1 MKKFLKGF
9 IALSLGLAM
18 VGCAKEYDD
27 TALKSKVDELSKEV
41 SRLSQDVK
49 ALNSQVVGFKEVID
63 QWKAGGYV
71 ESVQPVKEGDKE
83 VGQTITFLGGK
94 TVTIYY
100 GKDGKDGDKGDKGD
114 KGDQGDPGTPGTNGT
129 NGTDGKTPE
138 ITIGTIAGAEG
149 LYWLVDGE
157 ALKVDGKPVPATVLP
172 VFSINAEGHLIVTI
186 NGEDQD
192 LGLVKGA
199 GGDSMFTSVEVTE
212 TGVTFTPATGDPFTI
227 PFAKKFKLVIEQTEQ
242 EVAAGK
248 TVKIPYTVQNAN
260 ESTTVDVFAG
270 GNYLA
275 KVVEGNIEVTAPD
288 PFVNG
293 QVLAWAQN
301 DEGLFSM
308 VKLSFVQ
315 NADLKVVTLEE
326 DYQAIPAE
334 AGDFVVNVTS
344 NVDVDVVIPEAAT
357 WVTAQ
362 VTKTDY
368 KITFTL
374 EANETGEPREAE
386 IAIVRKD
393 NGQELQTIKI
403 AQLFGEPEPDP
414 VVYYVFDGAA
424 GKHGISTKESTYQ
437 PYAWTASNAMETV
450 PAGYPEKADWKVTLG
465 NVQNNGSGDFW
476 FGANSGNKDK
486 LTFGNS
492 GYAEA
497 EAIAAALDVKT
508 DAKHYGALIC
518 TSNLPT
524 ISKIEITST
533 ADMGG
538 GQATTM
544 WVVKST
550 DNGTTYSVVK
560 KIDKPAKAANT
571 LFTIKIAKADR
582 SASASYALVFY
593 REGGQFQYK
602 APKITFYSADPT
614 AGESEKVLTVERLWG
629 KYPVAA
635 GKAWTTDY
643 SETASYIVGN
653 DRTMAADDQ
662 YVYVAAAG
670 ASTKGV
676 LAINLEDPSQTKN
689 VNMTGVEGGF
699 FATACVRTIYNPSTS
714 KYILL
719 VGSLAHDSDC
729 NFNVYAW
736 KDGIDQAPTKI
747 ISWNT
752 NNGNPRRIGDF
763 FTVSGDWSNGE
774 IWVRLN
780 ASGAVSTSFKWNITN
795 GEVVGSVIGGQ
806 MGYAGAAGMGS
817 IYKYNVAAKQALLVT
832 PTIGRF
838 FNYADNEG
846 WLNVN
851 HDGVN
856 WAGIDNSVMARKF
869 GITPFEFNGKKYIAY
884 VKKGMYDNSGN
895 AARARVK
902 IIEDQGSAETFLA
915 SMEADKV
922 LYEFP
927 IQNKNNATTA
937 AEFNEVYYT
946 DNPSIAGQE
955 MANCSVVP
963 GKECVYIVGHLF
975 NVGVSVFKMY
985 LK

>member
-41 SRLSQDVK
+41 SKLSQDVK
-49 ALNSQVVGFKEVID
+49 DLNSQVVGFKEVID

-199 GGDSMFTSVEVTE
+199 GGDSMFKSVEVTE

-248 TVKIPYTVQNAN
+248 TVKIPYSVQNAN

-270 GNYLA
+270 GDYLA

-450 PAGYPEKADWKVTLG
+450 PAGYLEKADWKVTLG

-560 KIDKPAKAANT
+560 KIDMPAKAANT

-614 AGESEKVLTVERLWG
+614 PVEKEVAIERLWG
-629 KYPVAA
+629 YYPNSGWPTSFVPANADRGVATD
-635 GKAWTTDY
+635 GENVYVTNTTDG
-643 SETASYIVGN
+643 TVVGIKI
-653 DRTMAADDQ
+653 TDQ
-662 YVYVAAAG
+662 SKV
-670 ASTKGV
+670 T
-676 LAINLEDPSQTKN
+676 
-689 VNMTGVEGGF
+689 VNMTGVDGGF
-699 FATACVRTIYNPSTS
+699 FKTCSAKTIYNPSTG

-719 VGSLAHDSDC
+719 VGSLANESDC

-752 NNGNPRRIGDF
+752 NNGSPRRIGDF

-774 IWVRLN
+774 IWARINQADPAAATTFVW
-780 ASGAVSTSFKWNITN
+780 KITD
-795 GEVVGSVIGGQ
+795 GVAGGVLGGGI
-806 MGYAGAAGMGS
+806 GYAGSAGMGS
-817 IYKYNVAAKQALLVT
+817 VYKYSLDAPQVMVVT
-832 PTIGRF
+832 PNIAKFYTCKVESTWINANSDGIEWTDGSDVSAYAKRF
-838 FNYADNEG
+838 GY
-846 WLNVN
+846 
-851 HDGVN
+851 
-856 WAGIDNSVMARKF
+856 
-869 GITPFEFNGKKYIAY
+869 TPFEFNGKKYIAY
-884 VKKGMYDNSGN
+884 LHMYN
-895 AARARVK
+895 AARGWLTVLNDTQGTAEGFMK
-902 IIEDQGSAETFLA
+902 TIIDNDIFFQGAVQINKDEA
-915 SMEADKV
+915 STDVVAG
-922 LYEFP
+922 
-927 IQNKNNATTA
+927 ATYSGNT
-937 AEFNEVYYT
+937 
-946 DNPSIAGQE
+946 
-955 MANCSVVP
+955 MANCSVAVL
-963 GKECVYIVGHLF
+963 KDEVIIVGHQQNTGLA
-975 NVGVSVFKMY
+975 VFKMY

>member
-41 SRLSQDVK
+41 SKLSQDVK
-49 ALNSQVVGFKEVID
+49 DLNSQVVGFKEVID

-199 GGDSMFTSVEVTE
+199 GGDSMFKSVEVTE

-248 TVKIPYTVQNAN
+248 TVKIPYSVQNAN

-270 GNYLA
+270 GDYLA

-450 PAGYPEKADWKVTLG
+450 PAGYLEKADWKVTLG

-560 KIDKPAKAANT
+560 KIDMPAKAANT

-614 AGESEKVLTVERLWG
+614 PVEKEVAIERLWG
-629 KYPVAA
+629 YYPNSGWPTSFVPANADRGVATD
-635 GKAWTTDY
+635 GENVYVTNTTDG
-643 SETASYIVGN
+643 TVVGIKI
-653 DRTMAADDQ
+653 TDQ
-662 YVYVAAAG
+662 SKV
-670 ASTKGV
+670 T
-676 LAINLEDPSQTKN
+676 
-689 VNMTGVEGGF
+689 VNMTGVDGGF
-699 FATACVRTIYNPSTS
+699 FKTCSAKTIYNPSTG

-719 VGSLAHDSDC
+719 VGSLANDSDC

-752 NNGNPRRIGDF
+752 NNGSPRRIGDF

-774 IWVRLN
+774 IWARINQADPAAATTFVW
-780 ASGAVSTSFKWNITN
+780 KITD
-795 GEVVGSVIGGQ
+795 GVAGGVLGGGI
-806 MGYAGAAGMGS
+806 GYAGSAGMGS
-817 IYKYNVAAKQALLVT
+817 VYKYSLDAPQVMVVT
-832 PTIGRF
+832 PNIAKFYTCKVESTWINANSDGIEWTDGSDVSAYAKRF
-838 FNYADNEG
+838 GY
-846 WLNVN
+846 
-851 HDGVN
+851 
-856 WAGIDNSVMARKF
+856 
-869 GITPFEFNGKKYIAY
+869 TPFEFNGKKYIAY
-884 VKKGMYDNSGN
+884 LHMYN
-895 AARARVK
+895 AARGWLTVLNDTQGTAEGFMK
-902 IIEDQGSAETFLA
+902 TIIDNDIFFQGAVQINKDEA
-915 SMEADKV
+915 STDVVAG
-922 LYEFP
+922 
-927 IQNKNNATTA
+927 ATYSGNT
-937 AEFNEVYYT
+937 
-946 DNPSIAGQE
+946 
-955 MANCSVVP
+955 MANCSVAVL
-963 GKECVYIVGHLF
+963 KDEVIIVGHQQNTGLA
-975 NVGVSVFKMY
+975 VFKMY